1 MDTVLLSMTRLCPE
15 APQHSAS
22 LAPGP
27 HPVASMG
34 PRSPRLCPSH
44 YRCPF
49 RSHCL
54 CPAASVM
61 PCDPLEENR
70 LCVSAAGAA
79 GYLWKQTPLNHFPLH
94 PVAESVCVG
103 EALSFTSL
111 FAPTEAVCLFLAA
124 AVCPKLV
131 LMAVVFTPD
140 ISLVVLS
147 TLTQA
152 KVFANIETKLRRPIL
167 SLSIIEVVVTRTI
180 SWRLDISGSSS
191 QLGRLIFCGY
201 RPHSVGLTGDLQNV
215 PMRRQ
220 GMFLI
225 FTCGTLQLPI

>member
-1 MDTVLLSMTRLCPE
+1 MTRLCPE

-27 HPVASMG
+27 HPAASMG
-34 PRSPRLCPSH
+34 PRSPRLCLSH

-94 PVAESVCVG
+94 PAAESVCVCVG

-131 LMAVVFTPD
+131 RLETSNMNNIRSQSTSTAV
-140 ISLVVLS
+140 
-147 TLTQA
+147 LTHFRGRYADFHSFRAQPEPNCDPHYYQT
-152 KVFANIETKLRRPIL
+152 VHSDSVYCSNWLRI
-167 SLSIIEVVVTRTI
+167 
-180 SWRLDISGSSS
+180 
-191 QLGRLIFCGY
+191 
-201 RPHSVGLTGDLQNV
+201 
-215 PMRRQ
+215 
-220 GMFLI
+220 
-225 FTCGTLQLPI
+225 